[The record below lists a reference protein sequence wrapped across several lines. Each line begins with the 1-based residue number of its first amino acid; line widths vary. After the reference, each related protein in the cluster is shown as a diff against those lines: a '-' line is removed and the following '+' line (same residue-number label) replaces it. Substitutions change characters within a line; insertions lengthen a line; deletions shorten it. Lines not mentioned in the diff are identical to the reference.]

1 MILDFRLRP
10 PFGGIENSLLF
21 DANYVE
27 HFSGMFHVKPEQ
39 SVYHKSIEM
48 LLEEMESVGCT
59 KGFVPYRYRD
69 GKNDEFVRS
78 IVKYNGKFIGALGV
92 EYAQCEETLN
102 NIEQYVI
109 NGPLTA
115 VNMEPSMSPIAV
127 CVDDTS
133 LFYIYEKCQKEN
145 ISIVLTS
152 NATRPQHFAPE
163 RLSHVFDTF
172 PQLKVILTHGC
183 LPWTAAVCQLMYF
196 HKNLYVSPDC
206 YLLGGAGHRDF
217 IDGANTMIPEQI
229 IFGSAYPAVPIGSAI
244 EYYRHCGFRS
254 EVLENVM
261 YHNGMRALGLESES
275 NHWHMEMYY

>member
-10 PFGGIENSLLF
+10 PFGGIENSRLF
-21 DANYVE
+21 DANHAE
-27 HFSGMFHVKPEQ
+27 IFSGMFQMKPEQ

-48 LLEEMESVGCT
+48 LLEEMDSAGCT

-69 GKNDEFVRS
+69 GEQEEFVRS
-78 IVKYNGKFIGALGV
+78 IVKYKDKFIGALAV
-92 EYAQCEETLN
+92 EYDGHEETLD
-102 NIEQYVI
+102 NIERYII

-115 VNMEPSMSPIAV
+115 VNMEPGMSPTAV
-127 CVDDTS
+127 CVDDER

-145 ISIVLTS
+145 ISITLTS

-172 PQLKVILTHGC
+172 PKLKIILTHGC

-196 HKNLYVSPDC
+196 HKRLYVSPDC

-229 IFGSAYPAVPIGSAI
+229 IFGSAYPAVPIGPAI
-244 EYYRHCGFRS
+244 EYYRHCGFRP

-261 YHNGMRALGLESES
+261 YHNGMRALGLEAES
-275 NHWHMEMYY
+275 DSWHMEMYH